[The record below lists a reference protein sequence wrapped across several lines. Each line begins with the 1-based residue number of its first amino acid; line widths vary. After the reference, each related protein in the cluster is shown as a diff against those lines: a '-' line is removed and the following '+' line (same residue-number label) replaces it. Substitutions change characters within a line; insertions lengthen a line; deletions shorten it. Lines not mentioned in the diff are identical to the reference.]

1 MKPIRIALALGFAL
15 IASGVAAIT
24 VEEAAKAVQQQIKG
38 RVLGAKTVTEDGR
51 KIHVI
56 RILTPNGR
64 VRHIRVDAASGRI
77 LQEPPK

>member
-1 MKPIRIALALGFAL
+1 MKPIRIALVLGIAL
-15 IASGVAAIT
+15 ITSRVAAIT
-24 VEEAAKAVQQQIKG
+24 VEEAAKAVQQEVKG

-56 RILTPNGR
+56 RILTPDGR

-77 LQEPPK
+77 LKETSK